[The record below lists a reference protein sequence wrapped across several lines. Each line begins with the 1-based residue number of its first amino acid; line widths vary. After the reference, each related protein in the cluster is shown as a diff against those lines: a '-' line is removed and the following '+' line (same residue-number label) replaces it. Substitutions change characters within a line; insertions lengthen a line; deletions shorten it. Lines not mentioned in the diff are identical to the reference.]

1 MRCLYCGRE
10 IGALNLRRAGEF
22 CSRDHRK
29 NYGDR
34 LNKALQ
40 RMAGPE
46 NPPAGVAGFAASW
59 PAQNGCLLPSL
70 HCWEPG
76 KVYPLLPGLA
86 LPGMALG
93 AANAA
98 DPVEQDPPLC
108 LRAMPGLPAEPAA
121 IFVKASTAQP
131 AWFARS
137 TRLPA
142 YSMAAALSARIPPAR
157 SQWMPGPQAEPVE
170 SFVTAAVAANVPWLA
185 KPPAFSMAANTATA
199 VLVAAP
205 LASAP
210 LATAPPASAPLAAAP
225 LATAVIATAPLSIAA
240 LAAAPLAT
248 RLPLP

>member
-93 AANAA
+93 AVNAA

-108 LRAMPGLPAEPAA
+108 LRAMPGLPG
-121 IFVKASTAQP
+121 
-131 AWFARS
+131 
-137 TRLPA
+137 
-142 YSMAAALSARIPPAR
+142 LS
-157 SQWMPGPQAEPVE
+157 
-170 SFVTAAVAANVPWLA
+170 VTVG
-185 KPPAFSMAANTATA
+185 TATFPA
-199 VLVAAP
+199 IKIPDTRMSKTRTTLRDPAHGGSVARRHYGRRVYCQADPSRHPDRLRTLRCTLRLESTP
-205 LASAP
+205 L
-210 LATAPPASAPLAAAP
+210 
-225 LATAVIATAPLSIAA
+225 
-240 LAAAPLAT
+240 
-248 RLPLP
+248 